1 MGGEGSGGRGRHL
14 HDGQP
19 DCSLQECRRMA
30 GHLDEERRTVL
41 LLHSTIII
49 SKYFVDFIFPL
60 FSTLHY
66 ILWHCIVDCCLGI
79 SRAAD

>member
-1 MGGEGSGGRGRHL
+1 MGGRGRHL

-41 LLHSTIII
+41 LLNSTIII

-60 FSTLHY
+60 YSTLHY
-66 ILWHCIVDCCLGI
+66 ILHCTALLIVASESPEQLI
-79 SRAAD
+79 E